1 MQTTIEVFNIKI
13 KTKDGYV
20 DFGGS
25 LDYFDLM
32 SNLET
37 GLFHHIDYTSTG
49 DIPTLRRTVKIP
61 SSYVNAEGDPVRF
74 YHSNEDERYICGIIE
89 TGTYGKEYEIA
100 RKNTP
105 NEVEY
110 VVDSEHAIIKP
121 FFFFLKIPRH
131 GSDAL
136 MILERTDNEG
146 IFPLMH
152 LLLKTFLIDTFGPE
166 NRFNVEKGNIVLNS
180 YMEELTSGRYK
191 SVTLSARR
199 ESPDMANR
207 YFGNLESSEYT
218 MELVVK
224 FKNNLG
230 IDRERAI
237 REHINSGNTLFVMP
251 ELNAIFDAENKK
263 VESVV
268 GSGRNAKTRTLFL
281 GDEDRQ
287 GVIRPYYELEVEANG
302 RNHSLYSSIK
312 ERTREFIANH
322 SEFDVFN

>member
-1 MQTTIEVFNIKI
+1 MKTTIEVFSIKI

-25 LDYFDLM
+25 IDYFNLM
-32 SNLET
+32 ANPEN
-37 GLFHHIDYTSTG
+37 GLFHHIDVTSTG
-49 DIPTLRRTVKIP
+49 DIPTLNRTVKIP
-61 SSYVNAEGDPVRF
+61 ASYTNAEGDLVRF
-74 YHSNEDERYICGIIE
+74 YHSNESERYICGIIE

-105 NEVEY
+105 TEIEY
-110 VVDSEHAIIKP
+110 IVDREHAIIKP
-121 FFFFLKIPRH
+121 FFFYLKIPRR
-131 GSDAL
+131 GNEAL

-146 IFPLMH
+146 IFPLML
-152 LLLKTFLIDTFGPE
+152 LLLKTFLNDSLGVE
-166 NRFNVEKGNIVLNS
+166 NRFNIEKGNIVLNS
-180 YMEELTSGRYK
+180 YLEELTSGRYK
-191 SVTLSARR
+191 SVTLSARQ
-199 ESPDMANR
+199 ESSDAANR
-207 YFGNLESSEYT
+207 YFGDFESTEYT

-230 IDRERAI
+230 ADREQAI

-268 GSGRNAKTRTLFL
+268 GTGRNAKTRTLYL
-281 GDEDRQ
+281 GDDRQ
-287 GVIRPYYELEVEANG
+287 GVIRPYYELDVDVND

-312 ERTREFIANH
+312 QRTREFINNH
-322 SEFDVFN
+322 SEFEMFN

>member
-1 MQTTIEVFNIKI
+1 MRTTIEVFSIKI

-20 DFGGS
+20 DFGGNI
-25 LDYFDLM
+25 DYFDLM
-32 SNLET
+32 SDTEN
-37 GLFHHIDYTSTG
+37 GLFHHIDVTSTG
-49 DIPTLRRTVKIP
+49 DIPTLQRTVKIP
-61 SSYVNAEGDPVRF
+61 SSYTNAEGDLVRF
-74 YHSNEDERYICGIIE
+74 YHSNENERYICGIIE

-105 NEVEY
+105 NEIEY
-110 VVDSEHAIIKP
+110 VVDREHAIIKP
-121 FFFFLKIPRH
+121 FFFFFKIPRR
-131 GSDAL
+131 GCEAL

-152 LLLKTFLIDTFGPE
+152 LLLKTFLNDSLGID
-166 NRFNVEKGNIVLNS
+166 NKFNIEKGNIVLNS

-191 SVTLSARR
+191 SVTLSARQ
-199 ESPDMANR
+199 ESTDAANR
-207 YFGNLESSEYT
+207 YFGHLESTEYT

-230 IDRERAI
+230 SDRERAI

-251 ELNAIFDAENKK
+251 ELNTIFDCENKK

-268 GSGRNAKTRTLFL
+268 GSGRNAKTRTLYL
-281 GDEDRQ
+281 GDDRQ
-287 GVIRPYYELEVEANG
+287 GVIRPYYELEVEANE

-312 ERTREFIANH
+312 QKTRDFINIHTEFNMF
-322 SEFDVFN
+322 E